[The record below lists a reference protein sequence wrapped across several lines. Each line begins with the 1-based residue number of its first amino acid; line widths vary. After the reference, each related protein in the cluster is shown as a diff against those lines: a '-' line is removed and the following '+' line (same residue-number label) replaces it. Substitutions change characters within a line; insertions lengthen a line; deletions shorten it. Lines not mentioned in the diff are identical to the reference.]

1 MQLLSVL
8 FILSCFH
15 VVNVVL
21 CGEKKRKIMDCGV
34 CGSLVLVKSV
44 IAKYRPLQTVQH
56 TKSRS
61 AVVINICRAMYC
73 RGLAVEN
80 ELLTQLVTKAGQCL
94 EASYALKAC
103 IT

>member
-1 MQLLSVL
+1 
-8 FILSCFH
+8 
-15 VVNVVL
+15 
-21 CGEKKRKIMDCGV
+21 MDCGV

-44 IAKYRPLQTVQH
+44 KHRPLQTVQH

>member
-44 IAKYRPLQTVQH
+44 IYRKV
-56 TKSRS
+56 
-61 AVVINICRAMYC
+61 
-73 RGLAVEN
+73 
-80 ELLTQLVTKAGQCL
+80 
-94 EASYALKAC
+94 
-103 IT
+103 